1 MTKPLTKPKKR
12 EWKAWGVWHG
22 RKFIGASAAKWLAQH
37 NAEHTANGSIAP
49 VTISLAKPKRRK

>member
-12 EWKAWGVWHG
+12 EWKGWIVLSG
-22 RKFIGASAAKWLAQH
+22 RGRFMAAYPSKHRLVIFDD
-37 NAEHTANGSIAP
+37 ETIAP